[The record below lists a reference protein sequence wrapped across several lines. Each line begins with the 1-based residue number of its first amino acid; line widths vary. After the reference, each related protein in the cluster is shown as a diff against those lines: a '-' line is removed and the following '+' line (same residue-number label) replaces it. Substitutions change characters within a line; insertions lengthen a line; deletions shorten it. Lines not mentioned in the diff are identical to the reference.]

1 MLTSLG
7 LNSCHS
13 LFLLCVLVA
22 SLLPRAFSHADPDRG
37 LAKRQVSTPPPLVVF
52 QVQDPIIIPTT
63 NGNQSGC
70 VETQLLMDHEFA
82 FSYGKPFIGNYV
94 PPACDFNRVIMNF
107 TVTSKG
113 RQFDRLGL
121 MYLGDIEVFRT
132 STAEPTS
139 NGIVW
144 TYIKEMDQYEPLWKT
159 EQKIIFDL
167 GNLIDSTYT
176 APFDTLLTATFFTVR
191 NTKPAADQ
199 ILPISARRS
208 AENGPSAFS
217 LPDEIASVAYR
228 IPQNTERAVVT
239 LSACGQAT
247 EEFWYTN
254 VPSSEVN
261 TFADQVGL
269 LYGYSPY
276 REVELL
282 IDGQIAGAFVPPTVI
297 FTGGIVPGLW
307 RPLVG
312 LDAFDLTET
321 EIDVTPWLPLLCD
334 GASHTFEIRVA
345 GLDDNGNGKASL
357 SDSVGPSWIVT
368 GKIFLFLGPQGSV
381 TSGTPPGI
389 DAGQPEIS
397 IISQLTTNSTGA
409 NETLEYAM
417 SYDRLI
423 SVSSTIKT
431 SNGTTFPAFWKQNF
445 RFTNTNN
452 ISSQGFAQ
460 STNQVTKGIDSSSSG
475 YTNDYELHLTVNS
488 TFSTTPP
495 NTISIYGTVSRD
507 VITFAH
513 VGPSIFPSPLQQFAP
528 GPPNPRNLYLY
539 ARPGRPDPYPLI
551 IPPTFPIFKGRYQ
564 WAGQAGGA
572 SYFSSP
578 NQSTS
583 TGDTSQVFQLKG
595 LQSRD
600 GTDGGTELYETW
612 VAARNGSV
620 AIQSEALLG
629 KAIRAQGAGNALGRE
644 GAGAGAAVQA
654 QVARTSVREILGRGP
669 GEARRSLVGTGGERL
684 VSD

>member
-1 MLTSLG
+1 
-7 LNSCHS
+7 
-13 LFLLCVLVA
+13 
-22 SLLPRAFSHADPDRG
+22 
-37 LAKRQVSTPPPLVVF
+37 
-52 QVQDPIIIPTT
+52 
-63 NGNQSGC
+63 
-70 VETQLLMDHEFA
+70 
-82 FSYGKPFIGNYV
+82 
-94 PPACDFNRVIMNF
+94 MNF

-144 TYIKEMDQYEPLWKT
+144 TYIKEMDQYETLWKT

-191 NTKPAADQ
+191 NTKPAADE

-208 AENGPSAFS
+208 ADNGPSAFS

-254 VPSSEVN
+254 VPNSEVN

-345 GLDDNGNGKASL
+345 GLNDNGNGKASL

-368 GKIFLFLGPQGSV
+368 GKIFLFLGPQGSI
-381 TSGTPPGI
+381 TSGTHPEI

-397 IISQLTTNSTGA
+397 IFSQLATNSAGA
-409 NETLEYAM
+409 NETLEYAI
-417 SYDRLI
+417 SYNRLI
-423 SVSSTIKT
+423 AVSSTIKT
-431 SNGTTFPAFWKQNF
+431 SNGTTFPAFWTQTF

-488 TFSTTPP
+488 TFSTTTP
-495 NTISIYGTVSRD
+495 NTISISGNVFRD
-507 VITFAH
+507 VTTLAQT
-513 VGPSIFPSPLQQFAP
+513 GPSIFPSPLQQFAP
-528 GPPNPRNLYLY
+528 GPPNPRNLYL
-539 ARPGRPDPYPLI
+539 ARPAGRANPYPLL
-551 IPPTFPIFKGRYQ
+551 IPPSLPNFQGRYQ
-564 WAGQAGGA
+564 RAAQAGAA
-572 SYFSSP
+572 SYLGSP
-578 NQSTS
+578 NGSTS
-583 TGDTSQVFQLKG
+583 TGATTQVYHLKG

-600 GTDGGTELYETW
+600 GTDGGGGTELYETW

-629 KAIRAQGAGNALGRE
+629 KAIRAQGAVSALGRE
-644 GAGAGAAVQA
+644 GAGASAAVQA
-654 QVARTSVREILGRGP
+654 QVARTSAREILGRGP
-669 GEARRSLVGTGGERL
+669 GEARRSLVGTGGQRL
-684 VSD
+684 VNEL